1 MAYANV
7 EHNRKLGIV
16 GVVCVGIVSAI
27 EARNVEIEQVRVAV
41 LHGVRLRRRSVDI
54 VMHRKLYRHLFE
66 IIPQALAAV
75 GTVTDNSD
83 FEADLAVSL
92 GGDGTFLRTAM
103 WVGQK
108 EIPIVGVASS
118 CRLLP

>member
-1 MAYANV
+1 M
-7 EHNRKLGIV
+7 RI
-16 GVVCVGIVSAI
+16 AI
-27 EARNVEIEQVRVAV
+27 YGSRRQEEAAPTVAV
-41 LHGVRLRRRSVDI
+41 FLDELRRRSVDI

-75 GTVTDNSD
+75 GTVTDSSD

-108 EIPIVGVASS
+108 EIPIVGVNTGHLGYLTS
-118 CRLLP
+118 CLLYTSPSPRDM